1 MHKFDYN
8 ETPRRLLTTDIV
20 NMIAS
25 LHEFKGK
32 QEFNLVAKG
41 NLLSSLLH
49 IAKIQ
54 STKSSNRIEG
64 IYTSDERLVELVV
77 KKSEPHN
84 RSEQEIAGYRE
95 VLATIHENYEYI
107 PIKSNSIL
115 QLHRDLYAFNAT
127 EIGGSFK
134 NADNVILETSND
146 GKDYVRFT
154 PVPAFQTPDAINELC
169 RSFNEAISRGEYDP
183 LILIPMYVLD
193 FLCIHPFND
202 GNGRISRL
210 LTLLLLYR
218 AGYLVGKYISLEM
231 LIEKSKQTYYDV
243 LKKCSVGWHDNL
255 NDYLPFVKYYLGLIL
270 KAYKELEERMQF
282 LKHTKSSKTER
293 VKAIFDNM
301 LGTVSK
307 ADIVEQCPDISITTI
322 ERSLKHLL
330 DSEYI
335 KKIGAGR
342 NTSYIKRQ

>member
-1 MHKFDYN
+1 MHKFDYS
-8 ETPRRLLTTDIV
+8 ESPRKLLTTDVV

-32 QEFNLVAKG
+32 QEFNLVSKG
-41 NLLSSLLH
+41 NVLSSLLD

-95 VLATIHENYEYI
+95 VLATIHESYEYI

-115 QLHRDLYAFNAT
+115 QLHRDLYAFSAS

-134 NADNVILETSND
+134 NTDNVILETSND

-231 LIEKSKQTYYDV
+231 LIEKTKQSYYDV
-243 LKKCSVGWHDNL
+243 LKTCSVGWHDNH
-255 NDYLPFVKYYLGLIL
+255 NDYLPFVKYYLGIVL
-270 KAYKELEERMQF
+270 KAYRELENRMQYMN
-282 LKHTKSSKTER
+282 KTKFSKPER
-293 VKAIFDNM
+293 VKAVFDKK
-301 LGTVSK
+301 LGSISK
-307 ADIVEQCPDISITTI
+307 ADIVAQCPDISITTI
-322 ERSLKHLL
+322 ERTLKDLL
-330 DSEYI
+330 DLGYI

-342 NTSYIKRQ
+342 GTTYIKQ

>member
-8 ETPRRLLTTDIV
+8 EIPRKLLTTDAV
-20 NMIAS
+20 NMIAL

-32 QEFNLVAKG
+32 QEFNLAAKG
-41 NLLSSLLH
+41 NVLSSLLD

-64 IYTSDERLVELVV
+64 IYTSDERLVELVI

-107 PIKSNSIL
+107 PIKSNNIL
-115 QLHRDLYAFNAT
+115 QLHRDLYAFSASET
-127 EIGGSFK
+127 GGSFK
-134 NADNVILETSND
+134 NADNVILETGKD
-146 GKDYVRFT
+146 GKDFVRFT
-154 PVPAFQTPDAINELC
+154 PVSAFQTPDAIDKLC
-169 RSFNEAISRGEYDP
+169 KSFNEALSRGEYDP
-183 LILIPMYVLD
+183 LIIIPMYVLD

-218 AGYLVGKYISLEM
+218 AGYIVGKYISLEM
-231 LIEKSKQTYYDV
+231 LIEQTKHTYYEV
-243 LKKCSVGWHDNL
+243 LKSCSVGWHDNK
-255 NDYLPFVKYYLGLIL
+255 NDYLPFIKYYLGMIL
-270 KAYKELEERMQF
+270 KAYRELEDHMQYLSQTKISKSERI
-282 LKHTKSSKTER
+282 
-293 VKAIFDNM
+293 KAIFDKK
-301 LGTVSK
+301 LGSICK
-307 ADIVEQCPDISITTI
+307 ADIVTLCPDISVTTI
-322 ERSLKHLL
+322 ERTLKDLL
-330 DSEYI
+330 DSGYI

-342 NTSYIKRQ
+342 GTSYIKR

>member
-1 MHKFDYN
+1 MHKFDYS
-8 ETPRRLLTTDIV
+8 ESPRKLLTTDVV
-20 NMIAS
+20 NMIVS

-32 QEFNLVAKG
+32 QEFNLVSKG
-41 NLLSSLLH
+41 NVLSSLLD

-95 VLATIHENYEYI
+95 VLATIHESYEYI
-107 PIKSNSIL
+107 PITSNSIL
-115 QLHRDLYAFNAT
+115 QLHRDLYAFSAT

-154 PVPAFQTPDAINELC
+154 PVSAFQTPDAINELC

-183 LILIPMYVLD
+183 LILIPMYVMD

-218 AGYLVGKYISLEM
+218 AGYIVGKYISLEM
-231 LIEKSKQTYYDV
+231 LIEKTKQSYYDV
-243 LKKCSVGWHDNL
+243 LKTCSEGWHDNH
-255 NDYLPFVKYYLGLIL
+255 NDYLPFVKYYLGIVL
-270 KAYKELEERMQF
+270 KAYRELEDRMQYMN
-282 LKHTKSSKTER
+282 KTKFSKPER
-293 VKAIFDNM
+293 VKAVFDKK
-301 LGTVSK
+301 LGSISK
-307 ADIVEQCPDISITTI
+307 ADIVAQCPDISITTI
-322 ERSLKHLL
+322 ERTLKDLL
-330 DSEYI
+330 DLGYI

-342 NTSYIKRQ
+342 GTTYIKQ